1 MSEDDKLVQDEAT
14 GQPEEHQLE
23 LDLPP
28 PRQLKPPLASGI
40 ELPQLDD

>member
-1 MSEDDKLVQDEAT
+1 MSDDVKIVQEDVS

-28 PRQLKPPLASGI
+28 PRQLKPPLAIGI